1 MSEAGITS
9 LVGTVAAVCTTGAF
23 LPQIVKLRKQG
34 GEDLSY
40 SMLAVYL
47 AGVLLWMIYGLLF
60 HAAAVIWA
68 NVITFILVATSLILK
83 ANLEGSSS

>member
-1 MSEAGITS
+1 VRLELRLL
-9 LVGTVAAVCTTGAF
+9 LVPLPPYVLPAF